1 MNSKANQAKSTL
13 THYMRLIA
21 RQAGVNWGYDND
33 TEIEIVVDLIIEAAA
48 EEAAKKVLR
57 SLPSSIQE

>member
-1 MNSKANQAKSTL
+1 MNAKANQAKSL
-13 THYMRLIA
+13 LAHYMRLIA
-21 RQAGVNWGYDND
+21 RQAGVNWDYDND

-57 SLPSSIQE
+57 LLPSSIQE